1 MFFFVLQVGLDYKN
15 FYLSLFREFQRFKYY
30 LLIEFLFR
38 TGKRIGYGVRVLNEG
53 GVQVMYYKISL
64 NCKVINFMKG
74 GWVGVRIQGQYFQV
88 KNLFFYEY

>member
-1 MFFFVLQVGLDYKN
+1 
-15 FYLSLFREFQRFKYY
+15 
-30 LLIEFLFR
+30 
-38 TGKRIGYGVRVLNEG
+38 
-53 GVQVMYYKISL
+53 MYYKISL